1 MPERA
6 QPFLDPLASEP
17 VHRQQ
22 VEAALQRL
30 KRLIAANT
38 TADGALENRVIDLE
52 DAPDAVTDHGGL
64 TGLGDDDHTQYA
76 LAGAATASRLTQ
88 ATARLLGRTSASS
101 GAIEEITVGS
111 GLSLAAGSLTG
122 TVSAPTEGHG
132 IDISG
137 TAIAVDE
144 TELNYATP
152 VAVGAALA
160 AGSAATLVHSDH
172 VHTLSPAGLDAGAVF
187 YEVDFSSLAN
197 NTLTAGTETIDSLS
211 WTVAGDTFLGTFDIL
226 NGTGLRMTA
235 GTSLGTHSTWTSAT
249 QDAPYL
255 YLPLSS
261 IPNWNGVSDI
271 VIELY
276 ISSLTLET
284 ANEYIFAALWNVAA
298 SPHST
303 SAARVRKFTWIASG
317 GNILPSVTIDGSQTN
332 GTEVRA
338 GQNILSLR
346 VSPNGHAHCSWGTW
360 SSGWPTR
367 VSGTMTM
374 TTSVTQINPFLIDS
388 ARLVIGMGVL
398 NDASPTTAA
407 VVQRM
412 RVRRA

>member
-52 DAPDAVTDHGGL
+52 DAPASYTAENAR
-64 TGLGDDDHTQYA
+64 DDIGAA
-76 LAGAATASRLTQ
+76 LVAGAGITIAVND
-88 ATARLLGRTSASS
+88 
-101 GAIEEITVGS
+101 GADTITI
-111 GLSLAAGSLTG
+111 TN
-122 TVSAPTEGHG
+122 TVSATTQEQVEDWVGALVVAGHG
-132 IDISG
+132 CDVTYNDGAG
-137 TAIAVDE
+137 TLTVDVDE

-152 VAVGAALA
+152 VAVGATLA

-276 ISSLTLET
+276 ISSLTLEQV
-284 ANEYIFAALWNVAA
+284 NEYIFAALWHVAS

-317 GNILPSVTIDGSQTN
+317 GNILPSVTMDGSQTN